1 MILTKHEETKKGRLF
16 HKKEKLRI
24 FVSSCS
30 INYLY
35 QVIFYFLSSLDVRK
49 SVKSLVVCGEFPTFA
64 QEKRYL
70 TTMEGIFTDPAIG
83 LEGRIAIE
91 SSYKKGLAEGKAE
104 LTAKVNERTLEIARK
119 MKAQGLATEIIATT
133 TGLTA
138 DETNKL
144 S

>member
-1 MILTKHEETKKGRLF
+1 M
-16 HKKEKLRI
+16 
-24 FVSSCS
+24 
-30 INYLY
+30 
-35 QVIFYFLSSLDVRK
+35 
-49 SVKSLVVCGEFPTFA
+49 VVCAEFPTFA

-70 TTMEGIFTDPAIG
+70 TTMEGIFIDPAIG

-119 MKAQGLATEIIATT
+119 MKAQGLATEIIAEATD
-133 TGLTA
+133 LTA
-138 DETNKL
+138 DEINKL